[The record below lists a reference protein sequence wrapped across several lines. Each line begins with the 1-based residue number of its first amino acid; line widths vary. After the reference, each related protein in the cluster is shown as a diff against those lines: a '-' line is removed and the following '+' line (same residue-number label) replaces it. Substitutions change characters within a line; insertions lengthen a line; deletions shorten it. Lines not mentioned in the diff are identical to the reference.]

1 MAKSREYAY
10 YVKGNKIA
18 VVEKDE
24 TGADGL
30 NYTYSDGSGLD
41 LPSGT
46 GTWKSPQEA
55 VTGGLR
61 IGYSERADN
70 VDGVTMTNEGHDV
83 PVDEF
88 LAKAVVDYVKA
99 RLAEDALNMEMKE
112 YFMREFKKIL
122 EKHEN
127 SKTRGIRIITT
138 GSHAIR

>member
-99 RLAEDALNMEMKE
+99 RLAEDMGDMDKRE
-112 YFMREFKKIL
+112 YFMREFHRKIS
-122 EKHEN
+122 KYEN
-127 SKTRGIRIITT
+127 TKFAGPRSVVPGVKWQ
-138 GSHAIR
+138 

>member
-18 VVEKDE
+18 IVEKDE

-99 RLAEDALNMEMKE
+99 RLAEDMGDMDKRE
-112 YFMREFKKIL
+112 YFMREFHRKIS
-122 EKHEN
+122 KYEN
-127 SKTRGIRIITT
+127 TKFAGPRSVVPGVKWQ
-138 GSHAIR
+138 

>member
-70 VDGVTMTNEGHDV
+70 VAGVTMTNEGHDV

-99 RLAEDALNMEMKE
+99 RLAEDMGDLEKRE
-112 YFMREFKKIL
+112 YFMREFHRKIS
-122 EKHEN
+122 KYEN
-127 SKTRGIRIITT
+127 TKFAGPRSVVPGVKWQ
-138 GSHAIR
+138 

>member
-99 RLAEDALNMEMKE
+99 RLAEDMGDLEKRE
-112 YFMREFKKIL
+112 YFMREFHRKIS
-122 EKHEN
+122 KYEN
-127 SKTRGIRIITT
+127 TKFAGPRSVVPGVKWQ
-138 GSHAIR
+138 

>member
-30 NYTYSDGSGLD
+30 NYTYSDCSGLD

-99 RLAEDALNMEMKE
+99 RLAEDMGDLEKRE
-112 YFMREFKKIL
+112 YFMREFHRKIS
-122 EKHEN
+122 KYEN
-127 SKTRGIRIITT
+127 TKFAGPRSVVPGVKWQ
-138 GSHAIR
+138 

>member
-55 VTGGLR
+55 VAGGLR

-99 RLAEDALNMEMKE
+99 RLAEDMGDLEKRE
-112 YFMREFKKIL
+112 YFMREFHRKIS
-122 EKHEN
+122 KYEN
-127 SKTRGIRIITT
+127 TKFAGPRSVVPGVKWQ
-138 GSHAIR
+138 

>member
-99 RLAEDALNMEMKE
+99 RLAEDMGDMDKRE
-112 YFMREFKKIL
+112 YFMREFHRKIS
-122 EKHEN
+122 KYEN
-127 SKTRGIRIITT
+127 TKFAGPRSVVPGGKWQ
-138 GSHAIR
+138 